1 MKPFL
6 FLNKKSSFQKVQFT
20 TSCLF
25 ILVLILLLTVV
36 RCSTPPKTY
45 IVKKATITE
54 SVYASGNIE
63 SMNQYQLYPT
73 VNGVIESIFVTEG
86 AFVKKGQKILKISN
100 EIAQLSME
108 NSAFQMNYNRLENN
122 KNKLKELQHSIEV
135 AASKSKID
143 SAQFQKN
150 KVLFENDIIT
160 STELNNSELLS
171 KNSKSTYYNLKMQ
184 LEDVKKQLQ
193 LNDQLSKTAYS
204 QTKKTNSDYVLK
216 SEISGEVFTLL
227 KKKGELVTPQTLLG
241 VMGNHSE
248 FKLKLQIDEYD
259 IVKIKIGQQITVKLD
274 SYKGTVFLAKV
285 TKIIPYMNER
295 SKTFTIEGSFVNP
308 PPILYPNLTFEATI
322 LIRKK
327 SNVLVIPRELLFNE
341 HYVIDKEGKKHFV
354 KIGLKDYNSVE
365 ILSGISEKDALIY
378 PNEN

>member
-1 MKPFL
+1 
-6 FLNKKSSFQKVQFT
+6 
-20 TSCLF
+20 
-25 ILVLILLLTVV
+25 
-36 RCSTPPKTY
+36 
-45 IVKKATITE
+45 
-54 SVYASGNIE
+54 
-63 SMNQYQLYPT
+63 
-73 VNGVIESIFVTEG
+73 
-86 AFVKKGQKILKISN
+86 
-100 EIAQLSME
+100 
-108 NSAFQMNYNRLENN
+108 
-122 KNKLKELQHSIEV
+122 
-135 AASKSKID
+135 
-143 SAQFQKN
+143 
-150 KVLFENDIIT
+150 
-160 STELNNSELLS
+160 
-171 KNSKSTYYNLKMQ
+171 MQ

-193 LNDQLSKTAYS
+193 LNDQLSKTTYS

-322 LIRKK
+322 LIHKK
-327 SNVLVIPRELLFNE
+327 QNALVLPRELLSQEQF
-341 HYVIDKEGKKHFV
+341 VTDKEGKKHFV

-365 ILSGISEKDALIY
+365 ILSGISENTALIY

>member
-6 FLNKKSSFQKVQFT
+6 FLNTKSNYQKVQLQT
-20 TSCLF
+20 NCLF
-25 ILVLILLLTVV
+25 MLALIILLTIVS
-36 RCSTPPKTY
+36 CSKPPKTY

-63 SMNQYQLYPT
+63 SMNQYQIFST
-73 VNGVIESIFVTEG
+73 VNGTIDSIYTTEG
-86 AFVKKGQKILKISN
+86 QRIKKGQRILRISN
-100 EIAQLSME
+100 EVSQLSLE
-108 NSAFQMNYNRLENN
+108 NSELLMNFNRFDNN

-135 AASKSKID
+135 AASKYKID
-143 SAQFQKN
+143 STQFQKN

-160 STELNNSELLS
+160 SIELNNSELLY

-184 LEDVKKQLQ
+184 LEDVRTQLQ
-193 LNDQLSKTAYS
+193 LNDQLSKTSYS
-204 QTKKTNSDYVLK
+204 QSKKNNSDYILK
-216 SEISGEVFTLL
+216 SEVNGELFTLL

-259 IVKIKIGQQITVKLD
+259 IVKIKLGQQITVKLD
-274 SYKGTVFLAKV
+274 SYKGTVFQAKV

-322 LIRKK
+322 LIHKK
-327 SNVLVIPRELLFNE
+327 QNALVLPRELLSQEQF
-341 HYVIDKEGKKHFV
+341 VTDKEGKKHFV

-365 ILSGISEKDALIY
+365 ILSGISENTVLIY

>member
-6 FLNKKSSFQKVQFT
+6 FLNKKSSFLKVQFT
-20 TSCLF
+20 TNCLF

-36 RCSTPPKTY
+36 RCSTPPKSY
-45 IVKKATITE
+45 VVKKATITE

-63 SMNQYQLYPT
+63 SMNQYQIFST
-73 VNGVIESIFVTEG
+73 VNGVIDSIYVLEG
-86 AFVKKGQKILKISN
+86 QRINKGQQILKISN

-135 AASKSKID
+135 AASKFKID
-143 SAQFQKN
+143 STQFQKN
-150 KVLFENDIIT
+150 QLLFENDIIT

-259 IVKIKIGQQITVKLD
+259 IVRIKIGQQITVKLD